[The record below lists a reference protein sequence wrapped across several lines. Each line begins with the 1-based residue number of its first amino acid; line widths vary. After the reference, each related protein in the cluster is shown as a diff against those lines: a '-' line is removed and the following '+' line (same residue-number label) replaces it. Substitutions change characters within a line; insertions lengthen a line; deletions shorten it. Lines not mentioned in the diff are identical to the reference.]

1 MLSKIQ
7 NWLASNKS
15 INHNISGYL
24 FYCIEIIYIST
35 RQNSVSLPLPLERW
49 YVCDCVCVCVCMCV
63 LVYVC
68 AQLCP
73 TFSHPMDSSLP
84 GSSVQRIF
92 QARNTEVECHFL
104 LQGKETIL
112 TRGLNPRFLHLRHWQ
127 VDFFFT
133 TSATWEACAFSI
145 LFSLPS

>member
-49 YVCDCVCVCVCMCV
+49 YVCDCVCVCMCMCV

-104 LQGKETIL
+104 LQGIFL
-112 TRGLNPRFLHLRHWQ
+112 LNQGLNLRLLHFPALASRFC
-127 VDFFFT
+127 T
-133 TSATWEACAFSI
+133 TVPTWEAERVGNH
-145 LFSLPS
+145 